1 MIALTF
7 CVAGA
12 ILFVGR
18 KEASEM
24 VAEILK
30 RLS

>member
-18 KEASEM
+18 KEASEI
-24 VAEILK
+24 VGEIMR